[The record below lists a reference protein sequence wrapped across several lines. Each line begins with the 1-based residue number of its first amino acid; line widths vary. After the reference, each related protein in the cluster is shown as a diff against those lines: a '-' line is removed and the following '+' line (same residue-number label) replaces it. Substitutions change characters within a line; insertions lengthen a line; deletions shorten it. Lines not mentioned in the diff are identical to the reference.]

1 MVRTTSNEASAAAR
15 VSVPAVC
22 GGTPFPLFRAVR
34 IPLAIRVFVDHP
46 LLHADPMPRRHPF
59 RPFCLVGRTGQIKFR
74 NLPLL
79 DNPTSSVN
87 GSVQE
92 ASIQDI
98 SQIHSYATLN
108 AETWG
113 IAAPDQDHLVFCV
126 IFFYRNRSRLLS
138 KVRLS
143 CRPSACSPS
152 DCNNVKR
159 TPILYLLA
167 GSLVLSAADWREE
180 QRQQIINYLEDQ
192 THQAR
197 AQRRPASP
205 QAIAK
210 LPGLSSHGREQA
222 TLSGDQLPV
231 QFPDGLTAR
240 ARLYRAAQP
249 SRLAIVIPP
258 PPSIRK
264 RSPAPAL
271 PSPSSI
277 PYRATPSIRSAANSK
292 TSMRAGFSTARPDS
306 SAKLCPASKPL
317 RPPPPRYRS
326 TSTAVGPPC

>member
-1 MVRTTSNEASAAAR
+1 MQPLGLQQREANPNTLSPGRLPRSLRGRLARRAA
-15 VSVPAVC
+15 PADYQ
-22 GGTPFPLFRAVR
+22 L
-34 IPLAIRVFVDHP
+34 
-46 LLHADPMPRRHPF
+46 PRRPDSPGP
-59 RPFCLVGRTGQIKFR
+59 R
-74 NLPLL
+74 
-79 DNPTSSVN
+79 
-87 GSVQE
+87 
-92 ASIQDI
+92 
-98 SQIHSYATLN
+98 ATP
-108 AETWG
+108 A
-113 IAAPDQDHLVFCV
+113 
-126 IFFYRNRSRLLS
+126 RL
-138 KVRLS
+138 
-143 CRPSACSPS
+143 
-152 DCNNVKR
+152 
-159 TPILYLLA
+159 
-167 GSLVLSAADWREE
+167 
-180 QRQQIINYLEDQ
+180 
-192 THQAR
+192 
-197 AQRRPASP
+197 P